1 MMQTDLHDRP
11 PPDDHDPKAQRRI
24 IVSHVRVNVTQKD
37 GNKTLSIPSTMH
49 KIMNSLRDVDNKVTF
64 EDIQRKPFSLATF
77 PSDKATFD
85 NSFGTVIKEGRSTQ
99 VILGF
104 TIKSSSTLGS
114 LKQAIMPVLQRL
126 GTYMRPHLSTT
137 WERLD
142 TITIGHLHLV
152 HPTFADTNDL
162 KTKMT
167 QQLQDTVTCI
177 QDDPEYHDNVSAEFK
192 HDGNFIPPEIMFY
205 PGRAQ
210 GKLGTTEVTSD
221 VIDMYIARSSA
232 HVIKYLLE
240 ASTENLHRPLDVNPR
255 DFKYHQPDIY
265 AKLLSTQ
272 NDYVAKHRNIGLVA
286 IPIDAIHHQKVKD
299 IE

>member
-1 MMQTDLHDRP
+1 MMQTDLHDHP
-11 PPDDHDPKAQRRI
+11 PPDDHDPQAQRRI

-104 TIKSSSTLGS
+104 TIKSCSTLGS

-142 TITIGHLHLV
+142 TITIGHCLTPCPPNLCRHRRSQNKND
-152 HPTFADTNDL
+152 PTT
-162 KTKMT
+162 TPGHGRPYPR
-167 QQLQDTVTCI
+167 Q
-177 QDDPEYHDNVSAEFK
+177 PR
-192 HDGNFIPPEIMFY
+192 IPRQRI
-205 PGRAQ
+205 RRIR
-210 GKLGTTEVTSD
+210 T
-221 VIDMYIARSSA
+221 
-232 HVIKYLLE
+232 
-240 ASTENLHRPLDVNPR
+240 
-255 DFKYHQPDIY
+255 
-265 AKLLSTQ
+265 
-272 NDYVAKHRNIGLVA
+272 
-286 IPIDAIHHQKVKD
+286 
-299 IE
+299 